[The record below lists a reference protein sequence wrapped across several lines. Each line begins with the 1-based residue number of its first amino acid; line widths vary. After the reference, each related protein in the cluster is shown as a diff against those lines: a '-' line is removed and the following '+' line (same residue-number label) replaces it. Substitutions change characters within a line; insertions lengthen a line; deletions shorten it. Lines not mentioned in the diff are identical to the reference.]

1 MIDFHSSAQAFIT
14 SEKGYRL
21 HIEEIAEFIDDAWLD
36 AVRLF
41 HSENKFST
49 NQLLNHVSGILDQLM
64 RLAVL
69 GPFDDDEIVLF
80 MKWNSWQHPQ
90 SWKFAEEIHRFM
102 RKSSSELS
110 AAREIYNLRNN
121 LSAHGCKP
129 VDSNAVSLERFRMV
143 QDYIQIVLNHIK
155 LMFPGGDE

>member
-1 MIDFHSSAQAFIT
+1 MIDIHSSAQAFF
-14 SEKGYRL
+14 SSKKGYRP
-21 HIEEIAEFIDDAWLD
+21 HIEEIAESIDDAWLE

-41 HSENKFST
+41 RSEGKFST

-69 GPFDDDEIVLF
+69 GPFVDDQIVLF
-80 MKWNSWQHPQ
+80 MKSNSWQHPQ
-90 SWKFAEEIHRFM
+90 SWEFAPEAHRFM
-102 RKSSSELS
+102 RKPSSGLS
-110 AAREIYNLRNN
+110 AAREIYGLRNN

-129 VDSNAVSLERFRMV
+129 VNSNVVSLQQLLLV
-143 QDYIQIVLNHIK
+143 QDYIQMVLNHIK

>member
-1 MIDFHSSAQAFIT
+1 MIDIHSSAQAFF
-14 SEKGYRL
+14 SSKKGYRP
-21 HIEEIAEFIDDAWLD
+21 HIEEIAESIDDAWLE

-41 HSENKFST
+41 RSEGKFST

-69 GPFDDDEIVLF
+69 GPFDDDQIVLF
-80 MKWNSWQHPQ
+80 MKWNSRQHPR
-90 SWKFAEEIHRFM
+90 SWEFAADAHRFM
-102 RKSSSELS
+102 RKPSSELS
-110 AAREIYNLRNN
+110 AARKIYDLRNN

-129 VDSNAVSLERFRMV
+129 VNSNVVSLQQLLLV
-143 QDYIQIVLNHIK
+143 QDYIQMVLNHIK

>member
-1 MIDFHSSAQAFIT
+1 MIDIHSSAQAFF
-14 SEKGYRL
+14 SSKKGYRP
-21 HIEEIAEFIDDAWLD
+21 HIEEIAESIDDAWLE

-41 HSENKFST
+41 RSEGKFST

-69 GPFDDDEIVLF
+69 GPFDDDQIVLF
-80 MKWNSWQHPQ
+80 MKWNSRQHPQ
-90 SWKFAEEIHRFM
+90 SWEFAADAHRFM
-102 RKSSSELS
+102 RKPSSELS
-110 AAREIYNLRNN
+110 AARKIYDLRNN

-129 VDSNAVSLERFRMV
+129 VNSNVVSLQQLLLV
-143 QDYIQIVLNHIK
+143 QDYIQMVLNHIK

>member
-1 MIDFHSSAQAFIT
+1 MIDIHSSAQAFF
-14 SEKGYRL
+14 SSKKGYL
-21 HIEEIAEFIDDAWLD
+21 PHIEEIAESIDDAWLE

-41 HSENKFST
+41 RSEGKFST

-69 GPFDDDEIVLF
+69 GPFDDDQIVLF
-80 MKWNSWQHPQ
+80 MKWNSRQHPQ
-90 SWKFAEEIHRFM
+90 SWEFAADAHRFM
-102 RKSSSELS
+102 RKPSSELS
-110 AAREIYNLRNN
+110 AAREIYDLRNN

-129 VDSNAVSLERFRMV
+129 VNSNVVSLEQLLLV
-143 QDYIQIVLNHIK
+143 QDYIQMVLNHIK